1 MITQD
6 MTQQTTGHSLVQ
18 ITVYLYITMLLNAIH
33 DQVFHYFSSVSV
45 LHYLQ
50 AELFIKI

>member
-6 MTQQTTGHSLVQ
+6 RTQQTKGHSLVQ
-18 ITVYLYITMLLNAIH
+18 ITVYLYITMVLNAIY
-33 DQVFHYFSSVSV
+33 DLGFHYFLSLSV

-50 AELFIKI
+50 EILFIKV